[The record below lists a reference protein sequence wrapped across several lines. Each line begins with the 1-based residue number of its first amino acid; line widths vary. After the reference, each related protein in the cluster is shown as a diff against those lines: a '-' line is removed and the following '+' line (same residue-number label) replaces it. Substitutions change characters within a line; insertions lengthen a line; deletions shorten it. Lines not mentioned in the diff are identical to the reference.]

1 MTIPNDP
8 IDPDE
13 ERIIITEEA
22 GGVRETVV
30 EEHVVD
36 RNAPMVLFT
45 RLIWLILGFVEAII
59 GLRIVLRLLAADPAN
74 PFASFIYNLS
84 ALFVWPFVGLIE
96 DPAFNGSALE
106 VTSIIA
112 MFVYLLV
119 AWGLVELIWL
129 LTRPTGQT
137 YRTRDRRIRRR

>member
-30 EEHVVD
+30 EEHVVN
-36 RNAPMVLFT
+36 RNAPIILLT
-45 RLIWLILGFVEAII
+45 RLIWLILGFVQAVI
-59 GLRIVLRLLAADPAN
+59 GLRVVLRLLAADPAN

-84 ALFVWPFVGLIE
+84 AYFVWPFVGMIE

-112 MFVYLLV
+112 MFIYLLV

-129 LTRPTGQT
+129 ITRPSGQT
-137 YRTRDRRIRRR
+137 YRTRNRHIRRR

>member
-1 MTIPNDP
+1 MAIPNDP

-13 ERIIITEEA
+13 ERIIITEES

-45 RLIWLILGFVEAII
+45 RLIWLILGFVQAII

-84 ALFVWPFVGLIE
+84 AFFVWPFVGLIE

-129 LTRPTGQT
+129 ITRPTGQT
-137 YRTRDRRIRRR
+137 YRTRNRRIRRR